1 MRDGNERGMDIKSR
15 ARDEKRK
22 RRMREQNDGDKRRGE
37 WTRGNRNQK
46 RG

>member
-1 MRDGNERGMDIKSR
+1 MDIKSR

-37 WTRGNRNQK
+37 RTRKNRK
-46 RG
+46 R